1 MGNNHLLRE
10 AFIMSSDDQFE
21 KGDAGAAITELAEAG
36 RMKPGSLIIMKEQ
49 FPCKVTFFAT
59 AKPGKHGSAKAMIT
73 AKDVFTDKQYDETF
87 GTGDMIPRPIIK
99 KLEYTLV
106 DCETDS
112 GILSLMDGEGNM
124 KEDCNLPTEAHL
136 KDVADRIKSMF
147 AEEKN
152 VLVTVQTWGEEKQ
165 QVCAVREGQQ

>member
-1 MGNNHLLRE
+1 
-10 AFIMSSDDQFE
+10 MSGSENEFDQ
-21 KGDAGAAITELAEAG
+21 GDSGALNTELAEAG

-49 FPCKVTFFAT
+49 FPCKVTAFST

-106 DCETDS
+106 DVETDS
-112 GILSLMDGEGNM
+112 GILSLMD
-124 KEDCNLPTEAHL
+124 
-136 KDVADRIKSMF
+136 
-147 AEEKN
+147 
-152 VLVTVQTWGEEKQ
+152 
-165 QVCAVREGQQ
+165 